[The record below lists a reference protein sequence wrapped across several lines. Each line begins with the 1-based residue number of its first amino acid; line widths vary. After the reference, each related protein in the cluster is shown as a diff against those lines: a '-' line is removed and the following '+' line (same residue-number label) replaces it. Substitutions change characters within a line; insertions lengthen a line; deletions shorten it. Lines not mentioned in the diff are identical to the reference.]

1 MNRLGFVLGLSI
13 ALLSVTQARVL
24 GQEDVV
30 ILGNSPA
37 EQDFFRS
44 YWEQL
49 RSIGRPTR
57 TTAPAQSQSAQP
69 IGGANRPNLQ
79 ALQRNL
85 RVRDLRLARI
95 IKLNGS
101 SELQGVLTNRNSVPV
116 TVLAVNYRI
125 LDAFGNLVQT
135 GSASP
140 EPSTIAP
147 GQSVTFSRT
156 LLTVPVDGGYQ
167 VKLARPAFTLEESLD
182 AGTQ

>member
-1 MNRLGFVLGLSI
+1 MNRLGVVFGLGIVLFS
-13 ALLSVTQARVL
+13 AMQTRVF

-37 EQDFFRS
+37 QQDFFRS

-49 RSIGRPTR
+49 RNTSRPTPSPQR
-57 TTAPAQSQSAQP
+57 QSTQP
-69 IGGANRPNLQ
+69 IGGANRPNFQ
-79 ALQRNL
+79 VLQRNL
-85 RVRDLRLARI
+85 RVRDLRLERI

-125 LDAFGNLVQT
+125 LDSLGNLIQT

-140 EPSTIAP
+140 EPSTIGP

-156 LLTVPVDGGYQ
+156 LLTIPVDGGYQ
-167 VKLARPAFTLEESLD
+167 VRLARPAFTLEESSD
-182 AGTQ
+182 TGGQ

>member
-1 MNRLGFVLGLSI
+1 MNRLGLVFGLGVVLFS
-13 ALLSVTQARVL
+13 AVQTRVL

-37 EQDFFRS
+37 QQDFFRS
-44 YWEQL
+44 YWDLL
-49 RSIGRPTR
+49 RNSSRPA
-57 TTAPAQSQSAQP
+57 APTQRQSTQP

-116 TVLAVNYRI
+116 TVVAINYRI
-125 LDAFGNLVQT
+125 LDAFGNLIQT

-156 LLTVPVDGGYQ
+156 LLTIPVDDGYQ
-167 VKLARPAFTLEESLD
+167 VKLARPAFTLDEDSP
-182 AGTQ
+182 AGEPQ